1 MLKRITLKTLVI
13 SGFTLLILL
22 LALTSL
28 QGIRN
33 LQQANQEMNFIV
45 KGPAEVIRITARMRQ
60 DLLELAMEAAEFIL
74 ATDETGQQK
83 FEGLM
88 EKTYKRLQ
96 TRQDLIEKL
105 LPAKYKPQLNK
116 FDAGLQGYW
125 QVLTKV
131 ILLSKQNTNL
141 RAIKLSET
149 EALSAYESL
158 MERIRHLGQHIGLKV
173 AKSNDVESLRQLA
186 LDNHYLGQL
195 NYNLGEIQRIEKV
208 LLLNDNESTM
218 RQLDAQM
225 AQYVKKV
232 YAIEKILEDQ
242 VPAEQQFEV
251 DGILSDFSN
260 YLSVQKEVLSLDRQ
274 NTNGLAAKLLESDGE
289 AAMNKAS
296 SYLTELLNISNNEMS
311 KTVDEVNVGYQNTTQ
326 MLLILLGVSILIAL
340 LIATIVIMRINEVGK
355 IATFIGEGDLN
366 QKLNPNVS
374 EKDIYGVLRLMNGR
388 LRDIV
393 GEIKEASGNV
403 AAGSVQL
410 SGTGQQ
416 IAQGATEQASSLEE
430 ISSAVEQMSANI
442 AHSADNAKQT
452 EQIASQA
459 ATDADASG
467 KSVRESVRAMKDITE
482 RINVI
487 EEIAR
492 QTNLLAL
499 NAAIEAARAGEHG
512 KGFTVVAAEVRKLAE
527 RSQRAAG
534 EIVDLSRN
542 SLNISEHAGT
552 MLEKLVPNIQRT
564 ADLVH
569 EISASALE
577 QNKGAAEI
585 NTAIQQLDQVVQ
597 QSAAA
602 AEEMASTSQEL
613 SAQAE
618 QMNSSMNFFKVDLE
632 HHHRTSPKQTPPS
645 NSPGSIDKA
654 IASTT
659 ASKVEKGGIDL
670 DLDGDDDFVRY

>member
-13 SGFTLLILL
+13 SGFVLLILL

-45 KGPAEVIRITARMRQ
+45 SGPADVIRITARMRQ
-60 DLLELAMEAAEFIL
+60 DLLELAMEAAEYIL
-74 ATDETGQQK
+74 ATDEKGQQK

-88 EKTYKRLQ
+88 GKTYAHLQ
-96 TRQDLIEKL
+96 TRQDRIGKL
-105 LPAKYKPQLNK
+105 LPAKYKPQLEN
-116 FDAGLQGYW
+116 FDAGLEGYW
-125 QVLTKV
+125 KVLTRV
-131 ILLSKQNTNL
+131 ISLSKQNTNQK
-141 RAIKLSET
+141 AIKLSET
-149 EALSAYESL
+149 KALQLYENL
-158 MERIRHLGQHIGLKV
+158 MARIRNLGQQIGMKV
-173 AKSNDVESLRQLA
+173 TNNDDAESLRLLA
-186 LDNHYLGQL
+186 LENHHLAQL

-218 RQLDAQM
+218 RQLEAKM
-225 AQYVKKV
+225 GLYVKKV
-232 YAIEKILEDQ
+232 YAIEKLLEAQ
-242 VPAEQQFEV
+242 SPTEQRTEV
-251 DGILSDFSN
+251 QAILSDFSD
-260 YLSVQKEVLSLDRQ
+260 YLSVQKEVLSLDRE

-311 KTVDEVNVGYQNTTQ
+311 KTVDEANVGYQKTTQ
-326 MLLILLGVSILIAL
+326 MLLILLGISILIAL
-340 LIATIVIMRINEVGK
+340 LIASIVILRINEVGK

-482 RINVI
+482 RINII

-542 SLNISEHAGT
+542 SLNISEQAGT

-618 QMNSSMNFFKVDLE
+618 QMNSSMNFFKVDAV
-632 HHHRTSPKQTPPS
+632 HHSNAVKHTPPS
-645 NSPGSIDKA
+645 GNSGSKDKDLSSSQ
-654 IASTT
+654 ASG
-659 ASKVEKGGIDL
+659 AEKKGIDL